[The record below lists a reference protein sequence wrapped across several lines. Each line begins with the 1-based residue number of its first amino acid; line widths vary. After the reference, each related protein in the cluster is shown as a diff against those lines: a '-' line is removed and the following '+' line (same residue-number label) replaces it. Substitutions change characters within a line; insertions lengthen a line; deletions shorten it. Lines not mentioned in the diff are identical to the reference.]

1 MRMALDRGDIGIDP
15 LDPALVQPA
24 SIDLRLGD
32 SFRIMHPAPPAERLQ
47 AGSVHY
53 GAIDTRAMTD
63 ETYPLKPG
71 ADGRLLIAPGDF
83 ILANTLERIK
93 VPDYL
98 AAKVEGKS
106 SLGRIGLLLHA
117 TAGFIDPGFE
127 GTVTLELS
135 VVAPR
140 PLVLYTGMKIGQIC
154 FFVLTN
160 PAVRPYG
167 SEGLG
172 SKYQGQQEATVSRYA
187 G

>member
-1 MRMALDRGDIGIDP
+1 MRTALELGDIEISPYD
-15 LDPALVQPA
+15 DSLVQPA
-24 SIDLRLGD
+24 SIDLRLGS
-32 SFRIMHPAPPAERLQ
+32 SFRLMRPVVAPPVPNL
-47 AGSVHY
+47 VLD
-53 GAIDTRAMTD
+53 AIDTRAMTD
-63 ETYPLKPG
+63 ETDPVYPGLN
-71 ADGRLLIAPGDF
+71 GRVAIEPGDF
-83 ILANTLERIK
+83 LLASTLERIK

-140 PLVLYTGMKIGQIC
+140 PLILYTGMKIGQIC
-154 FFVLTN
+154 FFRLSS
-160 PAVRPYG
+160 PAEKPYG

-172 SKYQGQQEATVSRYA
+172 SRYQGQTEATVSRYT